1 MLAGW
6 SPEQSAHCPG
16 MRVHEKSHQDS
27 SGAVQCSAGNLPVK
41 HVGPVQ
47 EDAFALV
54 AGIQHGSR
62 KELALAPANV
72 HDHPCVAPV
81 ESAAQGVLTTLQ
93 AVLREV
99 GHRLVELLGKVGI
112 GLVLTVLQTAEPAA
126 GQQGRH
132 RQKV

>member
-1 MLAGW
+1 M
-6 SPEQSAHCPG
+6 Q
-16 MRVHEKSHQDS
+16 K
-27 SGAVQCSAGNLPVK
+27 NLPVK

-47 EDAFALV
+47 QDAFALV
-54 AGIQHGSR
+54 AGIQHGSGE
-62 KELALAPANV
+62 KLALTAADV
-72 HDHPCVAPV
+72 HDHPCAAPV

-112 GLVLTVLQTAEPAA
+112 GLVLTVLQTPGV

-132 RQKV
+132 KAWVSRAGTDRTYGLQELPRWHRI